1 MSLAQLDRT
10 GDSFPPGRAALLAA
24 LDEWLGGPAPGP
36 GALGLV
42 NLEGFR
48 AINIGFGHET
58 GDRVLAAVVDAI
70 RGLLRPKDR
79 LFRVG
84 ADEFAVL
91 LREVRNPRVAELALE
106 RLATCTHMNLA
117 QGEGFIPVRSRAGM
131 ALFPEHARDAA
142 ELLRHADAAL
152 HCATSQ
158 THPWCLYDPQREAE
172 EAAWLGL
179 RGDLEAAIHEGELAL
194 HYQPQIDLRTGRLA
208 GGEALTRW
216 HHPERGFVPP
226 DIFVPLAEQ
235 CGLIDALTYW
245 SLNAALRQCGM
256 CRQHLG
262 CVTVAVNLSARI
274 LHAAD
279 VVPLVK
285 RAMTIWNT
293 QPGALTL
300 EVTES
305 AMMENP
311 AAALETLQALTEN
324 GVIVAIDDFGTG
336 HASLAYLRDLPVHK
350 LKIDKSFV
358 LDMANNR
365 HDQLLVRSII
375 DLAHNFGIRV
385 VAEGV
390 ENEATLALLYEMG
403 CDYAQGYHIARAMP
417 ADEMLAWVGNSPWAV
432 AREES

>member
-1 MSLAQLDRT
+1 MSVPQPRLA
-10 GDSFPPGRAALLAA
+10 GDAFPPGRDALLTA
-24 LDEWLGGPAPGP
+24 LAEWLGEPAPTP

-42 NLEGFR
+42 NIEGFR
-48 AINIGFGHET
+48 AINIEFGHET

-70 RGLLRPKDR
+70 HGMLRPNDR
-79 LFRVG
+79 LFRIG

-91 LREVRNPRVAELALE
+91 LRDVRNPRVAELALE
-106 RLATCTHMNLA
+106 RLAACTRMNLA
-117 QGEGFIPVRSRAGM
+117 EDDGYVPVRSRAGM
-131 ALFPEHARDAA
+131 ALFPEHGCNAA
-142 ELLRHADAAL
+142 ALLRHADAAL
-152 HCATSQ
+152 HCAVEQ
-158 THPWCLYDPQREAE
+158 TRPWCLYDPQRQAE
-172 EAAWLGL
+172 QAAWLGL
-179 RGDLEAAIHEGELAL
+179 KGDLETAIRDGALAM

-216 HHPERGFVPP
+216 HHPDRGFVPP

-274 LHAAD
+274 LHAED

-293 QPGALTL
+293 QPGTLTL

-305 AMMENP
+305 AMMEDP
-311 AAALETLQALTEN
+311 AAALKTLQELTDI
-324 GVIVAIDDFGTG
+324 GVTIAIDDFGTG
-336 HASLAYLRDLPVHK
+336 HSSLAYLRDLPVHK

-390 ENEATLALLYEMG
+390 ENDATLALLREMG

-417 ADEMLAWVGNSPWAV
+417 ADDMLAWIGASPWAA
-432 AREES
+432 ARDLP